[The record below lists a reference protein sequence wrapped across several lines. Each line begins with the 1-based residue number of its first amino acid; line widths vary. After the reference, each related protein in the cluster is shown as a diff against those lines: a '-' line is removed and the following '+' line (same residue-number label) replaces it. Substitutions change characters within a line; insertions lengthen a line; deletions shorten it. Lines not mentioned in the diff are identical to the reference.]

1 MRGLLPCARVA
12 LVAAS
17 PDLAG
22 DHGGLN
28 SIAAGYSA
36 DRAAQLDALY
46 LAAKALRRVGAR
58 DFAGQ

>member
-1 MRGLLPCARVA
+1 M
-12 LVAAS
+12 AAS